1 MDNTYSYS
9 PVIRLS
15 NNCKQQ
21 NIVVYPNPAKET
33 ITIANLTEKE
43 YYYIYNSIGQLIRP
57 GKARNPIETIHT
69 GQWSNGVY
77 LLKTNNQLLKF
88 VKEQPFC

>member
-9 PVIRLS
+9 LVIRLS
-15 NNCKQQ
+15 TNCKQQ

-33 ITIANLTEKE
+33 ITVANLAEGE
-43 YYYIYNSIGQLIRP
+43 QYYIYNSIGQLIMS
-57 GKARNPIETIHT
+57 GKARNPIETIHI

-77 LLKTNNQLLKF
+77 LLKTNNQSLKF
-88 VKEQPFC
+88 VKE